1 MLKLGIIGTNWITHQ
16 FVDAAITTKEFELHS
31 IYSRSIDSGV
41 TFGEPF
47 EQTNVYTNLGE
58 FFNDSELEV
67 VYIASPNSLHY
78 EQAKQAILAGKH
90 VITEKPA
97 VSRLSELEELHQLA
111 DTQGVFY
118 FEAARNI
125 HEANFKQVAE
135 MIPAL
140 EPIVAA
146 NFSFMKY
153 SSRYDQV
160 VAGEEPNIFS
170 PKFSGGA
177 LMDLGVYLVYSA
189 VAWFG
194 KPREVHYFARKLPTG
209 VDGVGHMIFRYEDFD
224 VNMMTGKASTSFLP
238 SEIIGHTQTISMNAT
253 NSIEKVSLYDHTTGE
268 TTAIPISKEE
278 NPMVEEA
285 KAFATY
291 IKKNDLQD
299 AQYRQLL
306 SIMHTVHDVMEQLR
320 MQEGITFAADIK
332 Q

>member
-16 FVDAAITTKEFELHS
+16 FVGAAIETQQFELHS
-31 IYSRSIDSGV
+31 IYSRSVESGLK
-41 TFGEPF
+41 FGETYQ
-47 EQTNVYTNLGE
+47 QTNVYTDLSA
-58 FFNDSELEV
+58 FFADEALEV
-67 VYIASPNSLHY
+67 VYLASPNSMHY
-78 EQAKQAILAGKH
+78 EQAKQALLAGKH
-90 VITEKPA
+90 VISEKPA
-97 VSRLSELEELHQLA
+97 VSRLVELEELHQLA

-140 EPIVAA
+140 GPIVTA
-146 NFSFMKY
+146 NFSYMKY

-177 LMDLGVYLVYSA
+177 LMDLGIYLVYSA

-194 KPREVHYFARKLPTG
+194 KPEEVHYFARKLPTG
-209 VDGVGHMIFRYEDFD
+209 VDGVGHMIFRYQDFD
-224 VNMMTGKASTSFLP
+224 VNMMTGKSSTSFLP

-253 NSIEKVSLYDHTTGE
+253 NSIEEISLYDHTTGE
-268 TTAIPISKEE
+268 MTAIPVVKED

-285 KAFATY
+285 RTFAQL
-291 IKKNDLQD
+291 INRDDLQD
-299 AQYRQLL
+299 ATYRELL
-306 SIMHTVHDVMEQLR
+306 DVMHTVHEVMEDLR
-320 MQEGITFAADIK
+320 LQEGITFAADIK
-332 Q
+332 E